1 MKKLKKI
8 IAGLL
13 SAVTAFS
20 AMTAFSVN
28 AESTEKMYTLNE
40 LMQMS
45 DEEFLALELSNIEGG
60 AQGVYNYIDKHS
72 RGEYLI
78 TIESE

>member
-8 IAGLL
+8 MAGLL

-28 AESTEKMYTLNE
+28 TEIVNESV
-40 LMQMS
+40 
-45 DEEFLALELSNIEGG
+45 F
-60 AQGVYNYIDKHS
+60 
-72 RGEYLI
+72 
-78 TIESE
+78 